1 MTGVPDDVVP
11 DDVQAAIAGLPA
23 VGELDQVF
31 ILLTAAP
38 DGPID
43 VCLLS
48 RTELHATRTRVLLV
62 TRSSKARRNLAASGR
77 ATLIAMTGGAA
88 YYLALEMRHTIEEG
102 GELAAEFAPARIL
115 RDDLGVELQPARFRV
130 EERLRAVERWEES
143 ASLLGRLAAVS
154 AGARAQGGAT

>member
-1 MTGVPDDVVP
+1 MTGVPE
-11 DDVQAAIAGLPA
+11 DVQAAIAGLPA

-48 RTELHATRTRVLLV
+48 RTELQATPARVLLV

-77 ATLIAMTGGAA
+77 ATLVAMTGAAA
-88 YYLALEMRHTIEEG
+88 YYLALEVCHTIEEDRAV
-102 GELAAEFAPARIL
+102 AAEFAPVRVL

-130 EERLRAVERWEES
+130 EERLRAGERWEKS
-143 ASLLGRLAAVS
+143 ASLLGRLAARP
-154 AGARAQGGAT
+154 AGYRAPGAPN